1 MSWTMR
7 GVRLA
12 TGSLVIAAGL
22 VVTGG
27 CSSGSAGVHL
37 QTPDPPSSTPLLPT
51 SSATVGSMATSSQPA
66 VSSTPSPVSSSKTTP
81 ITTTPVTAPAT
92 ATTASNPWPAN
103 FTSAQQAAAKASL
116 AAVQG
121 YIRVEAQANAQPGAK
136 DWTAEIRRYTAD
148 PAAYQALKAI
158 ASLTVAKVHTTGTLT
173 QDHVAVKSADSH
185 QVIVTACVDTS
196 KSDLVDSA
204 GKSVIERPKNPR
216 TVEMFTL
223 YLYNSKDGG
232 WLVSEKGSVQPPRT
246 C

>member
-1 MSWTMR
+1 MPRSTR
-7 GVRLA
+7 GVRRA
-12 TGSLVIAAGL
+12 TRSFLIAASL

-27 CSSGSAGVHL
+27 CSSGSSGVHL

-51 SSATVGSMATSSQPA
+51 SSATVGSMATSSQPT
-66 VSSTPSPVSSSKTTP
+66 VSSIPSLVSSSKTTL
-81 ITTTPVTAPAT
+81 ITTPVTMSTT

-103 FTSAQQAAAKASL
+103 FTSAQQAAAKTSL

-121 YIRVEAQANAQPGAK
+121 YMRVEVQANAQPAAK

-158 ASLTVAKVHTTGTLT
+158 ASLAAAKVHTTGTIT

-185 QVIVTACVDTS
+185 KVVVTACVDTS

-204 GKSVIERPKNPR
+204 GKSVIERPANPR
-216 TVEMFTL
+216 TVEIFTL
-223 YLYNSKDGG
+223 YLYNSKNGG

>member
-1 MSWTMR
+1 MDHEGRQTCHRVASDCSRSGRDR
-7 GVRLA
+7 GLQLRERGSA
-12 TGSLVIAAGL
+12 PADTGSTLQHSFASHLVRDRRLNGNF
-22 VVTGG
+22 V
-27 CSSGSAGVHL
+27 
-37 QTPDPPSSTPLLPT
+37 STR
-51 SSATVGSMATSSQPA
+51 GK
-66 VSSTPSPVSSSKTTP
+66 STPSPVSSSKTTP

-158 ASLTVAKVHTTGTLT
+158 ASLTAAKVHTTGTLT